1 MSGEIATDP
10 YNDVNG
16 SSSPQNTST
25 NTPVA
30 TIYNPADNPPSL
42 ISLKVDEGT
51 GWTDVI
57 SDEKFN
63 LTADNTDP
71 GAESGWTSLFP
82 WGTEKD
88 SGVTVPAG
96 DFKDLYLSFNLTGS
110 PGAGTATIWVLAEV

>member
-10 YNDVNG
+10 YNNVNG

-30 TIYNPADNPPSL
+30 TIYNPAGTASL
-42 ISLKVDEGT
+42 IILKVVAGA

-71 GAESGWTSLFP
+71 GAESTWTLLTP
-82 WGTEKD
+82 WSTYID
-88 SGVTVPAG
+88 SGVTVNVG
-96 DFKDLYLSFNLTGS
+96 EFKDLYLSFTLTGS
-110 PGAGTATIWVLAEV
+110 PGAGTATIWVLTEV